1 MDFTTLINESFKIE
15 ENESSTSD
23 EDITPTATEEPS
35 WDFKSV
41 RINETPDNL
50 VFATYSNRPSTV
62 TSGYSSAQNRN
73 YPSGNKAIMSNESTI
88 SLDSIKG
95 STKAIFGQ
103 KKSKSKNKNKNQT
116 FLNESK
122 MYPDPKTAPIE
133 LSVDKTDPGLLK
145 IFGSKIKDKSAQKFI
160 TILASPSSLA
170 RELVKEALDRYNLP
184 ERSYVEYVLCD
195 VLGIL
200 ELVSPEEEHTT
211 VHEII
216 GDYKWIE
223 RACRP
228 LHDTDCPLALQ
239 ALWKPDSG
247 YSRRFELRLKAEVFK
262 NCVDTTTRMMNRNIK
277 RNQKMR
283 AKMGLQGI
291 SEELEN
297 SPEKQEENITPTSSF
312 SSKSRN
318 SSHSQHDSYNSSEPQ
333 ETESSDDAFL
343 KKSIS
348 PPTDCPFLLLLRG
361 YSLREDSIIYYL
373 SEQITQIGSS
383 EFTTSTNNVNER
395 NDIVLRCPDVKS
407 QHCWIV
413 KKTNS
418 ADKIA
423 ENGRRLS
430 NILDNLIVCLHP
442 FGAMVTVNGSPIT
455 KPVNLYTGDLIAVG
469 QHYLFLYK
477 DLTTFKDLPR
487 DLYWLKSGNEF
498 FPNSAIMQSNS
509 KSAMETKERQCSR
522 MGVPCLRYLKQ
533 QEADLLHYVTNI
545 VRIDDP
551 GSFKLSPCYFVGC
564 MLDFCS
570 DVYGKAECKK
580 LVYSAIISF
589 NEFSLDAC
597 EKFKFE
603 LCDWKPTRQCIFEV
617 CELLKPVAL
626 ILANALEL
634 INFLENK
641 KTLFSPIGVQDMAT
655 AQSAEDKAKLD
666 CTEDQLLQMLDDIA
680 TEAFHESV
688 YQLTKAL
695 SFFLPTLLNSNPFPS
710 SYETTQN
717 RIPSAIQSVLDL
729 LQGVLDALLQM
740 YVHPD
745 VVEQLFGCLMF
756 YTNSHLFNLLME
768 NGASGDYFKWSR
780 GVQIRGNLDA
790 LESWLYQNSFQK
802 VANEFLGQLN
812 AAVNLL
818 ASLKAQLLQTDW
830 RTLRNTFPHLSPSQ
844 LKYILSHYSLEQR
857 PFPVIWHPSE
867 EDKHAACTEPFY
879 ESMDGAPPLDTI
891 PLGGFVIKSN
901 LEVPHEAVLQMFTQ
915 IQAQFPTR
923 STIPNPAANVYEAG
937 NIKGSWRQQRNRN
950 TPSVTRMFSLN
961 GGASF
966 SHGER
971 DISKMTYPEEYNYI
985 MNNSI
990 STGAGRHSTFESRND
1005 VEKRNHHFESPA
1017 ASSETLLRS
1026 SGTLKSAEFTPSK
1039 TGNLPV
1045 MGVQRKCKD
1054 VIAKQLQ
1061 GDLVLNSGSSGTFS
1075 GSSQNT
1081 NNHFQTSKI
1090 ENAIIESKLV
1100 NSETKLRPI
1109 PTKELL
1115 SSNAKRLPVIRKTAS
1130 SFPQGSNSGP
1140 SNGESSVSPMSQH
1153 QCSSKTTALKEHF
1166 DDSVSVN
1173 NDCSKSCCKSPIV
1186 ANPQAFGNCTEF
1198 QDAFRP
1204 SSSSAFVEIN
1214 TTHQSIPNAQT
1225 LSLTSQ
1231 HNTTMPTMPNL
1242 DHNYSNLENLANKT
1256 FHAIDLA
1263 DNRSIVDEA
1272 ETTMSEDREIAL
1284 YMENPAE
1291 FTIDE
1296 AYTDEADADAATI
1309 QDDTMTIPDDISEV
1323 PSAAIFDED
1332 ETDYLIMVELTK
1344 VNGSLGL
1351 TLINGFNTRL
1361 KSRGVYV
1368 RAISE
1373 QGVAKKEGKIG
1384 VGDRIMAVD
1393 NVTISEME
1401 YEDAMRYINNTGP
1414 VVKLV
1419 LSKCYPNFINNSVA
1433 SMC

>member
-1 MDFTTLINESFKIE
+1 MDFTTLINESFNVEDKQ
-15 ENESSTSD
+15 SSTSD
-23 EDITPTATEEPS
+23 EDITPTASLEPV
-35 WDFKSV
+35 WEIKSV
-41 RINETPDNL
+41 QIENPEKNPT
-50 VFATYSNRPSTV
+50 FTTCNRNVSPV
-62 TSGYSSAQNRN
+62 KSGYSSSPTKHLSPGLR
-73 YPSGNKAIMSNESTI
+73 ITMSNESTI

-103 KKSKSKNKNKNQT
+103 KKHKSRTKSKNQT
-116 FLNESK
+116 LNESR
-122 MYPDPKTAPIE
+122 MLTDPKIAPVE
-133 LSVDKTDPGLLK
+133 LSVDKAEPGLLK
-145 IFGSKIKDKSAQKFI
+145 IFGSKIKDKNSHKFI

-170 RELVKEALDRYNLP
+170 KELVKEALDRYSLP
-184 ERSYVEYVLCD
+184 ERSHTEYVLCD
-195 VLGIL
+195 VLGTL
-200 ELVSPEEEHTT
+200 ELFAPEEEHTT

-216 GDYKWIE
+216 GDHKWIE

-228 LHDTDCPLALQ
+228 LHDTDCPLALIN
-239 ALWKPDSG
+239 LWKPDSG
-247 YSRRFELRLKAEVFK
+247 YSRRFELRMKADVFK
-262 NCVDTTTRMMNRNIK
+262 NCVDNTTRMMNRNVK
-277 RNQKMR
+277 SRQKMR
-283 AKMGLQGI
+283 AKLGLQGI
-291 SEELEN
+291 SEELE
-297 SPEKQEENITPTSSF
+297 SSPPEKQEENITPTSSF

-318 SSHSQHDSYNSSEPQ
+318 SSQHDSYNSSSEPQ

-343 KKSIS
+343 KKSIA

-430 NILDNLIVCLHP
+430 SILDNLIVCLHP
-442 FGAMVTVNGSPIT
+442 FGAMVTINGSPIT

-487 DLYWLKSGNEF
+487 DLYWLKSGTEF
-498 FPNSAIMQSNS
+498 FSILGSSQSTS
-509 KSAMETKERQCSR
+509 KSAMETKERHCSKL
-522 MGVPCLRYLKQ
+522 GLPCLRYLKQ
-533 QEADLLHYVTNI
+533 QQEDLLHYVTNI

-551 GSFKLSPCYFVGC
+551 ASFKLAPCYFVGC

-589 NEFSLDAC
+589 NEFSLDVC

-641 KTLFSPIGVQDMAT
+641 KSLFSPIGVPDMAT
-655 AQSAEDKAKLD
+655 AQSAQDKAKLE
-666 CTEDQLLQMLDDIA
+666 CSEDQLLQMLDDIA

-768 NGASGDYFKWSR
+768 NGSSGDYFKWSR

-802 VANEFLGQLN
+802 VSNEFLGQLN

-818 ASLKAQLLQTDW
+818 ASLKAQLMQTDW

-844 LKYILSHYSLEQR
+844 LKYILSHYSLDQR

-867 EDKHAACTEPFY
+867 EDKHAACTEAFY

-901 LEVPHEAVLQMFTQ
+901 LEVPHETVLQMFTQ

-923 STIPNPAANVYEAG
+923 SSIPNPSTNVFDAN

-961 GGASF
+961 GGGSF
-966 SHGER
+966 SHAER
-971 DISKMTYPEEYNYI
+971 EISKMTYPEEYNYI

-990 STGAGRHSTFESRND
+990 SAGASRHSTFESRND
-1005 VEKRNHHFESPA
+1005 LERRNHHHFESPA

-1054 VIAKQLQ
+1054 VMAKQLQ
-1061 GDLVLNSGSSGTFS
+1061 GDLILNSGSSGTFS
-1075 GSSQNT
+1075 GSFQNT
-1081 NNHFQTSKI
+1081 NTNFTNSKII
-1090 ENAIIESKLV
+1090 ENAIVDSKLA
-1100 NSETKLRPI
+1100 NYETKIRPI
-1109 PTKELL
+1109 PTKEFTAN
-1115 SSNAKRLPVIRKTAS
+1115 NAHGKRVPVIRKTNGS
-1130 SFPQGSNSGP
+1130 VPGSNSQP
-1140 SNGESSVSPMSQH
+1140 TKEENSVSPMSQH
-1153 QCSSKTTALKEHF
+1153 QCSSKTTAMKEHS

-1173 NDCSKSCCKSPIV
+1173 NDFSSYAVHSK
-1186 ANPQAFGNCTEF
+1186 ALLNGNEL

-1214 TTHQSIPNAQT
+1214 TTHQSLPNAQT
-1225 LSLTSQ
+1225 LSLTSH
-1231 HNTTMPTMPNL
+1231 HNTTMPTLPNV
-1242 DHNYSNLENLANKT
+1242 HQYANLENLANKT
-1256 FHAIDLA
+1256 FHAIDGA
-1263 DNRSIVDEA
+1263 DNQSIGD

-1323 PSAAIFDED
+1323 TSAAIFDED
-1332 ETDYLIMVELTK
+1332 DTDYLVMVELAK

-1351 TLINGFNTRL
+1351 TLINGYNTRL

-1368 RAISE
+1368 RAIIDH
-1373 QGVAKKEGKIG
+1373 GAAKKEGKIG

-1401 YEDAMRYINNTGP
+1401 YEDAIRYISNTGP

-1419 LSKCYPNFINNSVA
+1419 LSKCYPNFINNNVA
-1433 SMC
+1433 SMY